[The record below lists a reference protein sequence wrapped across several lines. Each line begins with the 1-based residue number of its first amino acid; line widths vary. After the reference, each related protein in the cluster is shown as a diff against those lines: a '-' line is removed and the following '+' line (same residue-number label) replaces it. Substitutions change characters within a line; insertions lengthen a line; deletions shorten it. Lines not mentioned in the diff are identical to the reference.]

1 MNFPDSDEMI
11 KDNGGCR
18 SGTERCQFSYTEC
31 IPERRSGKVE

>member
-18 SGTERCQFSYTEC
+18 SGTERRQFAY
-31 IPERRSGKVE
+31 ERRELFRG